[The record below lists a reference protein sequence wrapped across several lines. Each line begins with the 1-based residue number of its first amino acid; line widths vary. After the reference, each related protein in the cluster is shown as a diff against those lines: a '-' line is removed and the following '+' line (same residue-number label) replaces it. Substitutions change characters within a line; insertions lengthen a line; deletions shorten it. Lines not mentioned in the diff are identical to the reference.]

1 MDSTRETE
9 TVYPGSIL
17 ILQLLHY
24 DNFKRAAIK
33 NNLRVNCYSETLR
46 LPISVGEQ

>member
-9 TVYPGSIL
+9 TAYPGSIL
-17 ILQLLHY
+17 ILQLLH

-33 NNLRVNCYSETLR
+33 KKLEGKLLLRNTEAAYFS
-46 LPISVGEQ
+46 

>member
-17 ILQLLHY
+17 ILQLLH

-33 NNLRVNCYSETLR
+33 KKLEGKLLLRNTEAAYFN
-46 LPISVGEQ
+46 